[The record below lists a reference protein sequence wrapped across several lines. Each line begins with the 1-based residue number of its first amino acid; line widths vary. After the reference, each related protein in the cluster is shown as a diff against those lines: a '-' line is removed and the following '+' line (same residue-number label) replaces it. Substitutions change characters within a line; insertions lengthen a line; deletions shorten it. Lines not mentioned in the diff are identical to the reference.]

1 MWALYDCVI
10 CKFFQK
16 WKSEWNGFYRFGI
29 KLGREN
35 VGSIG
40 PFIGNDM
47 RKTFIFIEIILFVIS
62 VKVDLG

>member
-1 MWALYDCVI
+1 MIAL
-10 CKFFQK
+10 FANSF
-16 WKSEWNGFYRFGI
+16 KSGKANESEFIVGI

-35 VGSIG
+35 VGPIG

>member
-1 MWALYDCVI
+1 MIAL
-10 CKFFQK
+10 FANSF
-16 WKSEWNGFYRFGI
+16 KSGKANGTVFFYRFGI